1 MTQPSFVYHEF
12 EMGQPNTGW
21 HPRKGV
27 HSPQDVS
34 VKAAGQ
40 GSGGSKQDSKDI
52 LYKYEDGGPH
62 MPKKK
67 PATVDEYI
75 AAAPQAAQGKLR
87 EIRAVLKKVAPSARE
102 TLKWG
107 SPVFEEGR
115 ILFSYS
121 AHKSH
126 LNFSPTG
133 PALKPF
139 QEELAKFKTGK
150 DTIQFPYDKPL
161 PKALI
166 RKIAAFRA
174 KQVRESD
181 ARWMY

>member
-1 MTQPSFVYHEF
+1 MHNKTEIKFL
-12 EMGQPNTGW
+12 NTTLAGLETSESRGEIM
-21 HPRKGV
+21 PRI
-27 HSPQDVS
+27 
-34 VKAAGQ
+34 KA
-40 GSGGSKQDSKDI
+40 K
-52 LYKYEDGGPH
+52 
-62 MPKKK
+62 
-67 PATVDEYI
+67 TVDEYI
-75 AAAPQAAQGKLR
+75 DAAPEEAREKLR
-87 EIRAVLKKVAPSARE
+87 EIRAILKKVVPNAKEAV
-102 TLKWG
+102 KWG

-133 PALKPF
+133 PAMQPF
-139 QEELAKFKTGK
+139 KEELAKYKTGK

-161 PKALI
+161 PKVLI